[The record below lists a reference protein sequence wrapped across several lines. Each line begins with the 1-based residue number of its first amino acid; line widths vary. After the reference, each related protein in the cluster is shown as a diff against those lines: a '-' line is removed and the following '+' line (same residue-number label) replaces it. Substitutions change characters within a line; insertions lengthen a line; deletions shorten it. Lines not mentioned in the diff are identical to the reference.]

1 MATEVLVERADLDDG
16 ILMIYREFGR
26 RVRMAFDPTR
36 ITERAAL
43 TLLGQRVPGADALEV
58 HRVGT

>member
-1 MATEVLVERADLDDG
+1 
-16 ILMIYREFGR
+16 MIYREFSR

-43 TLLGQRVPGADALEV
+43 TLLGQRVPGVDAMEIHHAD
-58 HRVGT
+58 T